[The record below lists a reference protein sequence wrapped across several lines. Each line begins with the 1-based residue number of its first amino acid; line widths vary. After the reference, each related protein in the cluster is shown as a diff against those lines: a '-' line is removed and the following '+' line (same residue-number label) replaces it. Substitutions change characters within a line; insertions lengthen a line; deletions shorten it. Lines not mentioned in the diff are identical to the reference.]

1 MYTRTS
7 LALLGVL
14 SVVFGLIAGY
24 GLTMA
29 IGLPFTSLEQTLPY
43 ILEGIGLDVIFI
55 LVKGAAHRSCLENER
70 QRRSCRALRTSA
82 CIVLCRAADDT
93 MRNAL

>member
-1 MYTRTS
+1 LHAAERCLVCSDSWDRVYTRTS

-14 SVVFGLIAGY
+14 SVVLGLIAGY

-55 LVKGAAHRSCLENER
+55 LVKGTAHF
-70 QRRSCRALRTSA
+70 
-82 CIVLCRAADDT
+82 
-93 MRNAL
+93 

>member
-1 MYTRTS
+1 MATCIIPACFHPSCSAPQHGVSHARSWDRVYTRTS
-7 LALLGVL
+7 LGLLGVIA
-14 SVVFGLIAGY
+14 VVLGLVAGY

-55 LVKGAAHRSCLENER
+55 LVKGEPCTDAPR
-70 QRRSCRALRTSA
+70 
-82 CIVLCRAADDT
+82 
-93 MRNAL
+93 